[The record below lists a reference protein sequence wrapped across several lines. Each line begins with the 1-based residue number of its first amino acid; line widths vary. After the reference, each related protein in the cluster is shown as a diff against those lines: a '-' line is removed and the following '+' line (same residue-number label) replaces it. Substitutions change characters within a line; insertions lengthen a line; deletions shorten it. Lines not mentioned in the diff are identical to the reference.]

1 MKEPKTQRTDK
12 EVLAKG
18 LKFMGISLA
27 CLFSGP
33 ILAYVSQT
41 RIKEPIDLIL
51 LIISIGICI
60 LAIFFGFKGINT
72 IMDSMF
78 KSNQ

>member
-1 MKEPKTQRTDK
+1 MKAPKTKKTDR

-18 LKFMGISLA
+18 LKFMAISLG
-27 CLFSGP
+27 CLFAGP

-41 RIKEPIDLIL
+41 KIKEPIDLVL
-51 LIISIGICI
+51 LILAFIICA

-78 KSNQ
+78 KSEN